1 MKHMTIRIFCLALCT
16 SLVLSGCT
24 PKGGDSQT
32 AEGNSTETVTE
43 ETEGTEETSA
53 SETAVT
59 DVTDKNEAKTTAVSG
74 TDVSG
79 DAKVSDTV
87 SETAKVSETTKKSET
102 AKAPDITEVKESP
115 APAPSEGNKPDTYSD
130 PSEYGYSDDELCS
143 MAIRYYASSSNYRPD
158 HAEVDGTDGN
168 TVSIHLYDD
177 TDGTHTS
184 TSAWYYVDRMTGKGE
199 NVIGNPVDLTAPP
212 ELWNPNVPPRAK
224 IEDGKW
230 CGVVFIGYIDTDI
243 ETYIARNV
251 AYREF
256 TLQEDDYTWL
266 ADLPKQNRVETSN
279 GNELYLLIPRD
290 DEANVRISKVD
301 DEGNASER
309 IYNSYKGAPILL
321 RCNVSEIRPDVI
333 IEITDNS
340 GEHKGFAPSISGR
353 DGLLCES
360 DCYTRLMEYPVI
372 GGPMMADNN

>member
-1 MKHMTIRIFCLALCT
+1 MKHMTIRIFCLALCA
-16 SLVLSGCT
+16 SFVLSGCT
-24 PKGGDSQT
+24 PKGGDGGSQT
-32 AEGNSTETVTE
+32 AEGNSAETVTE
-43 ETEGTEETSA
+43 QAEETSA
-53 SETAVT
+53 AETAAT
-59 DVTDKNEAKTTAVSG
+59 DVTDKNDAQTTAVSG

-79 DAKVSDTV
+79 DEAVSGTV
-87 SETAKVSETTKKSET
+87 SETAKVSETTKKNGTSTPPET
-102 AKAPDITEVKESP
+102 TNADGSTASP
-115 APAPSEGNKPDTYSD
+115 PPEGNKPDTYSD
-130 PSEYGYSDDELCS
+130 PSEYGYSDDELCT
-143 MAIRYYASSSNYRPD
+143 MALRYYASSSNYRPE
-158 HAEVDGTDGN
+158 HAVVDGTDGN

-177 TDGTHTS
+177 TDGTHTA
-184 TSAWYYVDRMTGKGE
+184 TSAWYFIDRMTGKGE
-199 NVIGNPVDLTAPP
+199 NVIGNAVDLNAPP
-212 ELWNPNVPPRAK
+212 ELWNPTVPPRAK

-256 TLQEDDYTWL
+256 TLQDEDYTWL

-279 GNELYLLIPRD
+279 GNELYLIIPRD

-301 DEGNASER
+301 DEGNASEK
-309 IYNSYKGAPILL
+309 ICNSYKGAPILL

-340 GEHKGFAPSISGR
+340 GEHKGFSPSISGR